1 MLPGVR
7 TVGMTDRRGLFGGVL
22 LAVGGLPLAL
32 VYGFGPVGYLGVG
45 LALFGLVVSYG
56 AWQVDA

>member
-1 MLPGVR
+1 
-7 TVGMTDRRGLFGGVL
+7 MTDRRGLLGGVL

>member
-1 MLPGVR
+1 
-7 TVGMTDRRGLFGGVL
+7 MTDRRGLLGGVL
-22 LAVGGLPLAL
+22 LVVGGLPLAL
-32 VYGFGPVGYLGVG
+32 AYGFRPFGYLGVG